1 MACGFSPNL
10 ALMLEQMAQEKEKK
24 ALEAEQLLQSTTQH
38 VARAKHKIAQVE
50 QQQANV
56 SSDSY
61 DWTRS
66 YERWDAWED
75 PEELARQEKEA
86 RERSERAA
94 KAQMGC
100 NHDHSAV
107 RQAPCPYILA
117 LCGTRLTDL
126 SSIHCCEQEQTLM
139 DMTTQEKL
147 TACDEF
153 RRLGN
158 LFFQHGQYQRAA
170 YHYHKALVYFE
181 YVFPET
187 EDENASHDDLK
198 LKVLLNFAACR
209 LKTNHLD
216 DVIHHAD
223 QALAIDEASVKA
235 LYRRAQ
241 ALRLKD
247 EFELSLQD
255 ISRAMELSTAASQA
269 VDPLLTQ
276 ERALLQARM
285 LAYKLKSRQVSSAM
299 FNAGSA
305 SDTRSDA
312 SSRFMSRQAGDL
324 PDVSVLHLD
333 LSKALSS
340 SGAGDGNA
348 PEMAPFGSWQ
358 PSTLG
363 LSQLESALAKIDCH
377 QT

>member
-1 MACGFSPNL
+1 
-10 ALMLEQMAQEKEKK
+10 
-24 ALEAEQLLQSTTQH
+24 
-38 VARAKHKIAQVE
+38 
-50 QQQANV
+50 
-56 SSDSY
+56 
-61 DWTRS
+61 
-66 YERWDAWED
+66 
-75 PEELARQEKEA
+75 
-86 RERSERAA
+86 
-94 KAQMGC
+94 
-100 NHDHSAV
+100 
-107 RQAPCPYILA
+107 
-117 LCGTRLTDL
+117 
-126 SSIHCCEQEQTLM
+126 M

-147 TACDEF
+147 AACDEF

-187 EDENASHDDLK
+187 EDENASYDNLK
-198 LKVLLNFAACR
+198 LKVLLNFSACR

-223 QALAIDEASVKA
+223 QALEIDAASVKA

-247 EFELSLQD
+247 EFELSMQD
-255 ISRAMELSTAASQA
+255 ISRAIELSTAASQA

-276 ERALLQARM
+276 ERALLQAKM
-285 LAYKLKSRQVSSAM
+285 LAYKLRSRQVSSAM
-299 FNAGSA
+299 FNASSA
-305 SDTRSDA
+305 SSRSSDA

-324 PDVSVLHLD
+324 PDASVMHLD

-340 SGAGDGNA
+340 SGTGDGNA
-348 PEMAPFGSWQ
+348 PEMTPFDSWQ

-363 LSQLESALAKIDCH
+363 LSQLESVLAKLDCH